1 VDAEITP
8 RDSRIRTCDER
19 IAGLGFAV
27 CYEGPVHIIGTELTA
42 QQLHDILKLRVDVF
56 VVEQQCAYPEIDGRD
71 LLPGT
76 HHLWIEDARAA
87 EPGIQAY
94 LRILT
99 EPDQLRIGRV
109 VTATTARG
117 RGLAAH
123 LMKNALEIVGDTDS
137 VLDAQTYVQGF
148 YEKFGYV
155 AEGPEYVED
164 GIPHRTMCRRLP

>member
-1 VDAEITP
+1 
-8 RDSRIRTCDER
+8 
-19 IAGLGFAV
+19 
-27 CYEGPVHIIGTELTA
+27 VHIIGTELTA
-42 QQLHDILKLRVDVF
+42 RQLHDILKLRVDVF
-56 VVEQQCAYPEIDGRD
+56 VVEQQCAYPEVDGRD

-76 HHLWIEDARAA
+76 HHLWIEAAA

-99 EPDQLRIGRV
+99 EPDRLRIGRV
-109 VTATTARG
+109 VTAANARG
-117 RGLAAH
+117 RGLAAQ
-123 LMKNALEIVGDTDS
+123 LMKNALEIVGDADS

-164 GIPHRTMCRRLP
+164 GIPHRTMWRREAGGEACGQSV